1 MSELSRTLSKRQLQ
15 DELTEWMVEEFG
27 NPKDLPPLEQ
37 DKWHERNGFAN
48 HFFRHLIKEV

>member
-1 MSELSRTLSKRQLQ
+1 MSELSRTLSRRQLQ